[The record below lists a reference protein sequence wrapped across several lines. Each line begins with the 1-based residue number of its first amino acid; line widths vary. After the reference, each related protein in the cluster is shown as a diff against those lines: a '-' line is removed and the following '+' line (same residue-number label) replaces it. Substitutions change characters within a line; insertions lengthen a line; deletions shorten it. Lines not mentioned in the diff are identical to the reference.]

1 MISTKIFAL
10 LLAACGAAPVDGFVS
25 SSSSRVVNIQKS
37 HLHATTT
44 EPSADTLSLFSPCKI
59 NLFLRIIRKRPDG
72 FHDLASLFQAVGF
85 GDTLNLSLNNY
96 GNSDEF
102 TCNMEGVPTDST
114 NLVLR
119 ALQLMREKTGK
130 TSVYFNA
137 DLFKRVP
144 AQAGLG
150 GGSANAAT
158 AMWGA
163 NELMGRPAT
172 LDQLIEWSGELGSD
186 ITFFLSRGTAYCTG
200 RGEIMTPIDPP
211 LPSGAKLS
219 IVKPNLGLS
228 TPKVFKALDYDQLST
243 EDPEMLRDLF
253 LREGVVNTDD
263 KYYINDLEQPA
274 FDCLPELK
282 ALKDEL
288 LEVEGFDHVMM
299 SGSGTSIFC
308 IGEPSDKVAFMKE
321 FDERDG
327 VSVFNAAFINREE
340 GCWFQDP
347 SQPLAVV
354 EESEEVAAIIE
365 EGMTAEEAEQV
376 RQNRLKAAEEMKQSI
391 PDIPV
396 TSDNQIVTKDA
407 GSGFSKGPKSI
418 LNGKRRFEEARIG
431 DGKRAYP
438 TPSKWLE

>member
-1 MISTKIFAL
+1 MAVSKAL
-10 LLAACGAAPVDGFVS
+10 ATFLLATCGALPSIHGFAPASLHRQSVVS
-25 SSSSRVVNIQKS
+25 AISQKS
-37 HLHATTT
+37 SHLYATETKEETT
-44 EPSADTLSLFSPCKI
+44 KSSTETLTLFSPCKI
-59 NLFLRIIRKRPDG
+59 NLFLRIIRKREDG

-85 GDTLNLSLNNY
+85 GDTLHLSLIDNDKE
-96 GNSDEF
+96 SKDEF
-102 TCNMEGVPTDST
+102 TCNMEGVPTDSS

-119 ALQLMREKTGK
+119 ALELMRQRTDMKD
-130 TSVYFNA
+130 VYFSA
-137 DLFKRVP
+137 DLVKRCP

-219 IVKPNLGLS
+219 IVKPDLGLS
-228 TPKVFKALDYDQLST
+228 TPKVFGALDYDGLST
-243 EDPEMLRDLF
+243 EDPEKLRDTF
-253 LREGVVNTDD
+253 LKEGVVDTDD

-288 LEVEGFDHVMM
+288 LEVKGFDHVMM

-308 IGEPSDKVAFMKE
+308 IGEPDDKEAFMKE
-321 FDERDG
+321 FDSRDG
-327 VSVFNAAFINREE
+327 VSVFNSEFINRDD
-340 GCWFQDP
+340 GCWF
-347 SQPLAVV
+347 
-354 EESEEVAAIIE
+354 ESPE
-365 EGMTAEEAEQV
+365 
-376 RQNRLKAAEEMKQSI
+376 N
-391 PDIPV
+391 
-396 TSDNQIVTKDA
+396 
-407 GSGFSKGPKSI
+407 
-418 LNGKRRFEEARIG
+418 
-431 DGKRAYP
+431 
-438 TPSKWLE
+438 

>member
-1 MISTKIFAL
+1 MKFL
-10 LLAACGAAPVDGFVS
+10 LH
-25 SSSSRVVNIQKS
+25 I
-37 HLHATTT
+37 
-44 EPSADTLSLFSPCKI
+44 
-59 NLFLRIIRKRPDG
+59 
-72 FHDLASLFQAVGF
+72 
-85 GDTLNLSLNNY
+85 
-96 GNSDEF
+96 
-102 TCNMEGVPTDST
+102 
-114 NLVLR
+114 
-119 ALQLMREKTGK
+119 
-130 TSVYFNA
+130 
-137 DLFKRVP
+137 
-144 AQAGLG
+144 
-150 GGSANAAT
+150 
-158 AMWGA
+158 
-163 NELMGRPAT
+163 
-172 LDQLIEWSGELGSD
+172 QLIEWSGALGSD

-243 EDPEMLRDLF
+243 EDPQMLCDLF

-308 IGEPSDKVAFMKE
+308 IGEPTDKDAFMKE

-347 SQPLAVV
+347 TQPLALVD
-354 EESEEVAAIIE
+354 ESQEEVAPIIE
-365 EGMTAEEAEQV
+365 EGMTAEEAEKV
-376 RQNRLKAAEEMKQSI
+376 RESRLKAAEELKASI
-391 PDIPV
+391 EAPI
-396 TSDNQIVTKDA
+396 TSESDNIEIVTKDE
-407 GSGFSKGPKSI
+407 GSKFSKGLRSI
-418 LNGKRRFEEARIG
+418 LNGERKYEESRFG
-431 DGKRAYP
+431 QKGTTYP